1 MSVING
7 FAVNAAARAAWV
19 KSALVAASATALGS
33 CAGVYAVGGAATAAI
48 GATSQAASNVV
59 RVAAAQGA
67 GKASVSLAARPILG
81 GRLAARA
88 TCDSSVF
95 LLNTVQANAVGAA
108 VLTGLAT
115 ADAELGT
122 ATGDLTAEG
131 ATAPIKVRFAQ
142 AVGPAMGA
150 SGVVAATYRTV
161 VGAVGQ
167 ALPLAVETTLQLDG
181 ESGWQHEGFARAAA
195 SAVAAVAAI
204 YQLSRPLGVVASQ
217 SVVAATR
224 VTPATV
230 TTAAT
235 LAGAGTAGQ
244 VFATNAAGAGNTV
257 STATGDRFKLAVV
270 RGTVRARVT
279 KAFSAAARNGL
290 VAAPAGQAVA
300 TTTAVCKFGGRV
312 AGVSGLSATLRPA
325 DNYFETAAG
334 GCLTSSQV
342 TATRTLPA
350 DGLVGSGIAICNGI
364 TLAKCHLSL
373 AYLYS
378 STSGD
383 VTPSVTVAA
392 RSDSVIVSSGTAT
405 TKVQQLGT
413 VDAPATASLTS
424 LTLANSYLGQA
435 TAPATASLTSLTLA
449 NSYLGQAAAALV
461 AQGGALGDRLA
472 LATVDAALTATGRA
486 LGLRRGD
493 LNAPPERSMIL
504 SYEPRGM
511 IVPEAERTLW
521 VPA

>member
-19 KSALVAASATALGS
+19 KSALVAASATALVS

-181 ESGWQHEGFARAAA
+181 
-195 SAVAAVAAI
+195 
-204 YQLSRPLGVVASQ
+204 
-217 SVVAATR
+217 
-224 VTPATV
+224 
-230 TTAAT
+230 
-235 LAGAGTAGQ
+235 
-244 VFATNAAGAGNTV
+244 
-257 STATGDRFKLAVV
+257 
-270 RGTVRARVT
+270 
-279 KAFSAAARNGL
+279 
-290 VAAPAGQAVA
+290 
-300 TTTAVCKFGGRV
+300 
-312 AGVSGLSATLRPA
+312 
-325 DNYFETAAG
+325 
-334 GCLTSSQV
+334 
-342 TATRTLPA
+342 
-350 DGLVGSGIAICNGI
+350 
-364 TLAKCHLSL
+364 
-373 AYLYS
+373 
-378 STSGD
+378 
-383 VTPSVTVAA
+383 
-392 RSDSVIVSSGTAT
+392 
-405 TKVQQLGT
+405 
-413 VDAPATASLTS
+413 
-424 LTLANSYLGQA
+424 
-435 TAPATASLTSLTLA
+435 
-449 NSYLGQAAAALV
+449 
-461 AQGGALGDRLA
+461 
-472 LATVDAALTATGRA
+472 
-486 LGLRRGD
+486 
-493 LNAPPERSMIL
+493 
-504 SYEPRGM
+504 
-511 IVPEAERTLW
+511 
-521 VPA
+521 